1 LVLTR
6 LFLEGSIGE
15 GFVKEKK
22 VVLQILG
29 MHCAACATG
38 IESGLKRLD
47 GVMEASVNFATKE
60 AIVKFDEDKVTLD
73 KIKVAVK
80 RGGYEAVERV
90 EDISEKRR
98 KEVRGKMTLFFI
110 GLALTIPIVIITYLT
125 TFPQKNYVLLALA
138 TPVQF
143 VVGWHFYR
151 SAYSSIRN
159 RFADMNVL
167 VALSSS
173 VAYIY
178 STYVTFF
185 VPDGMGFFEA
195 ATVVITTITLGMLLE
210 DMAVE
215 RTGDAIKKLMAI
227 QPKTAAVIQDG
238 QEKEIPADEVQ
249 IGDTVIVKPGDRI
262 PVDGTVTDG
271 HTFIDESMITGE
283 SVPVEKNV
291 GDTVFSGTINKTGA
305 VKFQAEKIGLE
316 TTLAQIV
323 RLAREVQAS
332 KAPIQRLADKVVNV
346 FVPVVVAISLLTFAV
361 WFFLFKNQ
369 GLALTTTVAVLA
381 ISCPCALG
389 IATPAAIMIGVGKGA
404 ENGVLIKNSAVLE
417 VVKNLDTVVFDKT
430 GTLTKGKLEVT
441 DIVAQD
447 RKNVL
452 EVAAVAEKWSEHPI
466 GQAIVKEAESEG
478 INVAEPESFE
488 ALPGFGITAGFK
500 GKRILVG
507 NRVLMRNNN
516 IPITQLE
523 NEIEKLEGEG
533 KTVLIAAVEGK
544 TVGVLAV
551 SDTVK
556 EHSKEAI
563 SALHKMGLKVTML
576 SGDTKRTAEA
586 IAKQLGVNEVLAEVV
601 PAQKVEE
608 IKKLQSEGRFVAMV
622 GDGINDA
629 PAITQANVGIAI
641 GSGTDVAVD
650 SGDIVLIKDDPRDVA
665 TSIKLSRKTLS
676 KIKQNLFWAFFY
688 NLIMIP
694 LAAGVLH
701 PFLGVLIP
709 PEAAA
714 TSMILSD
721 ITVVGNSML
730 LRRFKP

>member
-1 LVLTR
+1 MR
-6 LFLEGSIGE
+6 E
-15 GFVKEKK
+15 KE

-29 MHCAACATG
+29 MHCTACATG
-38 IESGLKRLD
+38 IESGLKRLE
-47 GVMEASVNFATKE
+47 GVIEANVNFATKE
-60 AIVKFDEDKVTLD
+60 AVVRFDEDKVNLD
-73 KIKVAVK
+73 KIKATVK
-80 RGGYEAVERV
+80 KGGYEAVERV
-90 EDISEKRR
+90 EDITEKRR
-98 KEVRGKMTLFFI
+98 EEIKGKLRLFFI
-110 GLALTIPIVIITYLT
+110 GLGLTIPIVVITYFL
-125 TFPQKNYVLLALA
+125 TFPEKNYVLLALT

-143 VVGWHFYR
+143 VVGWHFYKG
-151 SAYSSIRN
+151 AYSSIRN

-173 VAYIY
+173 VAYAY

-185 VPDGMGFFEA
+185 TTNGMGFFEA
-195 ATVVITTITLGMLLE
+195 SAVVITTITLGMLLE

-227 QPKTAAVIQDG
+227 QPKKAIVIRDG
-238 QEKEIPADEVQ
+238 QEKEIAADDVQ

-262 PVDGTVTDG
+262 PVDGTITEG
-271 HTFIDESMITGE
+271 HTYVDESMITGE

-291 GDTVFSGTINKTGA
+291 GDMVFSGTINKTGTL
-305 VKFQAEKIGLE
+305 KFQAEKIGLE
-316 TTLAQIV
+316 TMLASIV

-346 FVPVVVAISLLTFAV
+346 FVPVVVGISILTFCV
-361 WFFLFKNQ
+361 WFFVFNSQ
-369 GLALTTTVAVLA
+369 SLAVTTTVAVLA

-417 VVKNLDTVVFDKT
+417 VAKNLDTVVFDKT
-430 GTLTKGKLEVT
+430 GTLTKGKLDVP
-441 DIVAQD
+441 DIVAKD
-447 RKNVL
+447 KKTVL

-466 GQAIVKEAESEG
+466 GQAIVRKAESEG
-478 INVAEPESFE
+478 VSVVEPESFE
-488 ALPGFGITAGFK
+488 ALPGFGVTAGVK
-500 GKRILVG
+500 GKKVLIG
-507 NRVLMRNNN
+507 NLALMRNNK
-516 IPITQLE
+516 ISITRLE
-523 NEIEKLEGEG
+523 GEIEKLEGEG
-533 KTVLIAAVEGK
+533 KTVVIVAVEGK
-544 TVGVLAV
+544 AVGVLAV

-556 EHSKEAI
+556 EHAKEAI
-563 SALHKMGLKVTML
+563 ITLQEMGLKVIML

-586 IAKQLGVNEVLAEVV
+586 IAKQLGVNDVLAEVV
-601 PAQKVEE
+601 PVQKVEE
-608 IKKLQSEGRFVAMV
+608 IKRLQAEGRFVAMV

-650 SGDIVLIKDDPRDVA
+650 SGDIVLIKDDLKDVA
-665 TSIKLSRKTLS
+665 TSIKLSRKTWG

-688 NLIMIP
+688 NVIMIP

>member
-1 LVLTR
+1 M
-6 LFLEGSIGE
+6 
-15 GFVKEKK
+15 KEKE
-22 VVLQILG
+22 VILQILG
-29 MHCAACATG
+29 MHCTACATG

-47 GVMEASVNFATKE
+47 GVTEASVNFATKE
-60 AIVKFDEDKVTLD
+60 AVVKFDEEKVTLD
-73 KIKVAVK
+73 KIKATVK

-98 KEVRGKMTLFFI
+98 KETRERLLLFFI
-110 GLALTIPIVIITYLT
+110 GLALTIPIVTITYFL
-125 TFPQKNYVLLALA
+125 TFPEKNYVLLALT

-143 VVGWHFYR
+143 VVGWHFYKG
-151 SAYSSIRN
+151 AYGSIRN

-173 VAYIY
+173 VAYTY
-178 STYVTFF
+178 SAYITFF
-185 VPDGMGFFEA
+185 MSGGMGFFEA
-195 ATVVITTITLGMLLE
+195 SAVVVTTITLGMLLE

-227 QPKTAAVIQDG
+227 QPKNAIVIQDG
-238 QEKEIPADEVQ
+238 QEKIISADAVQ
-249 IGDTVIVKPGDRI
+249 VGDTIIVKPGDRI

-271 HTFIDESMITGE
+271 HTYVDESMITGE

-291 GDTVFSGTINKTGA
+291 GDAVFSGTINKTGTL
-305 VKFQAEKIGLE
+305 KFQAEKIGLE
-316 TTLAQIV
+316 TMLAQIV
-323 RLAREVQAS
+323 RLTREVQAS

-346 FVPVVVAISLLTFAV
+346 FVPIVVAISIATFCT
-361 WFFLFKNQ
+361 WFFIFNNQ
-369 GLALTTTVAVLA
+369 DLALTTTVAVLA

-417 VVKNLDTVVFDKT
+417 VVRNLDTVVFDKT
-430 GTLTKGKLEVT
+430 GTLTKGKLDVP
-441 DIVAQD
+441 DIVAKD
-447 RKNVL
+447 KMAVL

-466 GQAIVKEAESEG
+466 GQAIVRKAEGEG
-478 INVAEPESFE
+478 IRVAEPESFD
-488 ALPGFGITAGFK
+488 ALPGFGVVAGVK
-500 GKRILVG
+500 GKKVLIG
-507 NRVLMRNNN
+507 NRALMRNNN
-516 IPITQLE
+516 ISIAKE
-523 NEIEKLEGEG
+523 EGEIEKLEGEG
-533 KTVLIAAVEGK
+533 KTVLIVAVEGK
-544 TVGVLAV
+544 TVGALAV

-563 SALHKMGLKVTML
+563 RTLQKMGLRVIML
-576 SGDTKRTAEA
+576 TGDTKRTAEA
-586 IAKQLGVNEVLAEVV
+586 IARQLGVNDVLAEVL

-608 IKKLQSEGRFVAMV
+608 IKRLQAEGRFVAMV

-629 PAITQANVGIAI
+629 PAITQANVGVAI

-650 SGDIVLIKDDPRDVA
+650 SGDIVLIKDDPQDVA
-665 TSIKLSRKTLS
+665 TSIKLSRKTLD
-676 KIKQNLFWAFFY
+676 KIRQNLFWAFFY
-688 NLIMIP
+688 NVIMIP
-694 LAAGVLH
+694 LAAGILH
-701 PFLGVLIP
+701 PSLGVLIP

-721 ITVVGNSML
+721 ITVVANSML

>member
-1 LVLTR
+1 L
-6 LFLEGSIGE
+6 
-15 GFVKEKK
+15 KEKE

-29 MHCAACATG
+29 MHCTACATG

-47 GVMEASVNFATKE
+47 GVMEAAVNFATKE
-60 AIVKFDEDKVTLD
+60 AMVKYDEDKVTLD
-73 KIKVAVK
+73 KIKATVK
-80 RGGYEAVERV
+80 RGGYEAVERI
-90 EDISEKRR
+90 EDVSEKRR
-98 KEVRGKMTLFFI
+98 KEVRSRMLLFFF
-110 GLALTIPIVIITYLT
+110 GLILTVPIAIISFLLM
-125 TFPQKNYVLLALA
+125 FPEKNYVLLALA

-143 VVGWHFYR
+143 VVGWHFYKG
-151 SAYSSIRN
+151 AYGSIRN

-173 VAYIY
+173 VAYFY
-178 STYVTFF
+178 SAIVTFF
-185 VPDGMGFFEA
+185 MPDGMGFFDA
-195 ATVVITTITLGMLLE
+195 SAVVITTITLGMLLE

-215 RTGDAIKKLMAI
+215 RTGDAIKKLMSL
-227 QPKTAAVIQDG
+227 QPNTATVIQEG
-238 QEKEIPADEVQ
+238 QETAISIDAVQ
-249 IGDTVIVKPGDRI
+249 IGDTVIVKPGERI
-262 PVDGTVTDG
+262 PVDGTVMEG
-271 HTFIDESMITGE
+271 RTFVDESMITGE
-283 SVPVEKNV
+283 SVPVEKKV
-291 GDTVFSGTINKTGA
+291 GDTVFGGTINKTGSL
-305 VKFQAEKIGLE
+305 KFQAEKVGLE

-332 KAPIQRLADKVVNV
+332 KAPIQRLADKVVNI
-346 FVPVVVAISLLTFAV
+346 FVPLVVSISILTFVV
-361 WFFLFKNQ
+361 WFFVFNNQ
-369 GLALTTTVAVLA
+369 GLALTTMVAVLA

-417 VVKNLDTVVFDKT
+417 VVQNLDTVVFDKT
-430 GTLTKGKLEVT
+430 GTLTRGKLDVT
-441 DIVAQD
+441 DIVAD
-447 RKNVL
+447 DEKSVL
-452 EVAAVAEKWSEHPI
+452 DIAAVAEKWSEHPI
-466 GQAIVKEAESEG
+466 GQAIVRKAEGEG
-478 INVAEPESFE
+478 NDVAEPEAFE
-488 ALPGFGITAGFK
+488 ALPGFGVSAK
-500 GKRILVG
+500 VEGKNVLIG
-507 NRVLMRNNN
+507 NRALMRNNG
-516 IPITQLE
+516 ISIEHLE
-523 NEIEKLEGEG
+523 REAEKLETEG
-533 KTVLIAAVEGK
+533 KTVLIVASEGK
-544 TVGVLAV
+544 AIGAVAV
-551 SDTVK
+551 SDTAK
-556 EHSKEAI
+556 EHSKEAVET
-563 SALHKMGLKVTML
+563 LRKMGLNVIML
-576 SGDTKRTAEA
+576 SGDTKTTAEA
-586 IAKQLGVNEVLAEVV
+586 IAKQLGINEVLAEVV

-608 IKKLQSEGRFVAMV
+608 IKKLQSKGHFVAMV

-650 SGDIVLIKDDPRDVA
+650 SGDIVLLKDDPRDVA

-694 LAAGVLH
+694 LAAGVLQ

>member
-1 LVLTR
+1 M
-6 LFLEGSIGE
+6 
-15 GFVKEKK
+15 KEKE

-29 MHCAACATG
+29 MHCTACATG

-47 GVMEASVNFATKE
+47 GVMEAAVNFATKE
-60 AIVKFDEDKVTLD
+60 AMVKYDEDKVTLD
-73 KIKVAVK
+73 KIKATVK
-80 RGGYEAVERV
+80 RGGYEAVERI
-90 EDISEKRR
+90 EDVSEKRR
-98 KEVRGKMTLFFI
+98 KEVRSRMLLFFF
-110 GLALTIPIVIITYLT
+110 GLILTVPIAIISFLLM
-125 TFPQKNYVLLALA
+125 FPEKNYVLLALA

-143 VVGWHFYR
+143 VVGWHFYKG
-151 SAYSSIRN
+151 AYGSIRN

-173 VAYIY
+173 VAYFY
-178 STYVTFF
+178 SAIATFF
-185 VPDGMGFFEA
+185 MPDGMGFFDA
-195 ATVVITTITLGMLLE
+195 SAVVITTITLGMLLE

-215 RTGDAIKKLMAI
+215 RTGDAIKKLMSL
-227 QPKTAAVIQDG
+227 QPNTATVIQEG
-238 QEKEIPADEVQ
+238 QETAISIDAVQ
-249 IGDTVIVKPGDRI
+249 IGDTVIVKPGERI
-262 PVDGTVTDG
+262 PVDGTVMEG
-271 HTFIDESMITGE
+271 RTFVDESMITGE
-283 SVPVEKNV
+283 SVPVEKKV
-291 GDTVFSGTINKTGA
+291 GDTVFGGTINKTGSL
-305 VKFQAEKIGLE
+305 KFQAEKVGLE

-332 KAPIQRLADKVVNV
+332 KAPIQRLADKVVNI
-346 FVPVVVAISLLTFAV
+346 FVPLVVSISILTFVV
-361 WFFLFKNQ
+361 WFFVFNNQ
-369 GLALTTTVAVLA
+369 GLALTTMVAVLA

-417 VVKNLDTVVFDKT
+417 VVQNLDTVVFDKT
-430 GTLTKGKLEVT
+430 GTLTRGKLDVT
-441 DIVAQD
+441 DIVAD
-447 RKNVL
+447 DEKSVL
-452 EVAAVAEKWSEHPI
+452 DIAAVAEKWSEHPI
-466 GQAIVKEAESEG
+466 GQAIVRKAEGEG
-478 INVAEPESFE
+478 NDVAEPEAFE
-488 ALPGFGITAGFK
+488 ALPGFGVSAK
-500 GKRILVG
+500 VEGKNVLIG
-507 NRVLMRNNN
+507 NRALMRNNG
-516 IPITQLE
+516 ISIEHLE
-523 NEIEKLEGEG
+523 REAEKLETEG
-533 KTVLIAAVEGK
+533 KTVLIVASEGK
-544 TVGVLAV
+544 AIGAVAV
-551 SDTVK
+551 SDTAK
-556 EHSKEAI
+556 EHSKEAVET
-563 SALHKMGLKVTML
+563 LRKMGLNVIML
-576 SGDTKRTAEA
+576 SGDTKTTAEA
-586 IAKQLGVNEVLAEVV
+586 IAKQLGINEVLAEVV

-608 IKKLQSEGRFVAMV
+608 IKKLQSKGHFVAMV

-650 SGDIVLIKDDPRDVA
+650 SGDIVLLKDDPRDVA

-694 LAAGVLH
+694 LAAGVLQ

>member
-1 LVLTR
+1 M
-6 LFLEGSIGE
+6 
-15 GFVKEKK
+15 KEKE

-29 MHCAACATG
+29 MHCTACATG

-47 GVMEASVNFATKE
+47 GVTEANVNFATKE
-60 AIVKFDEDKVTLD
+60 AVVKYDEDKTTLD
-73 KIKVAVK
+73 KIKAAVK
-80 RGGYEAVERV
+80 RGGYEAVERI
-90 EDISEKRR
+90 EDVSEKRR
-98 KEVRGKMTLFFI
+98 KEVRGKMLLFFI
-110 GLALTIPIVIITYLT
+110 GLILTIPIAVITFLT
-125 TFPQKNYVLLALA
+125 MFPEKNYALLALA

-143 VVGWHFYR
+143 IVGWHFYKA
-151 SAYSSIRN
+151 AYASIRN

-173 VAYIY
+173 VAYVY
-178 STYVTFF
+178 SAYITFF
-185 VPDGMGFFEA
+185 VPDAMGFFDA
-195 ATVVITTITLGMLLE
+195 SAVVITTITLGMLLE

-215 RTGDAIKKLMAI
+215 RTGDAIKKLMGL
-227 QPKTAAVIQDG
+227 QPKTAIVIQDG
-238 QEKEIPADEVQ
+238 QEKEVPVDEVQ
-249 IGDTVIVKPGDRI
+249 IGDTVVVKPGDKI

-271 HTFIDESMITGE
+271 RTFIDESMITGE
-283 SVPVEKNV
+283 SVPVEKKV
-291 GDTVFSGTINKTGA
+291 GDTVFSGTINKTGSL
-305 VKFQAEKIGLE
+305 KFQAEKVGLE

-346 FVPVVVAISLLTFAV
+346 FVPVVVSVSILTFAV
-361 WFFLFKNQ
+361 WLLVFNNQ
-369 GLALTTTVAVLA
+369 GLALTTMVAVLA

-417 VVKNLDTVVFDKT
+417 VVKNLDTIVFDKT
-430 GTLTKGKLEVT
+430 GTLTKGKLDVT
-441 DIVAQD
+441 DIVAD
-447 RKNVL
+447 DKKSVL
-452 EVAAVAEKWSEHPI
+452 DAAAVAEKWSEHPI
-466 GQAIVKEAESEG
+466 GQAIVRKAESEG
-478 INVAEPESFE
+478 NDVAEPEAFE
-488 ALPGFGITAGFK
+488 ALPGFGVSAGVK
-500 GKRILVG
+500 GKKVLIG
-507 NRVLMRNNN
+507 NRALMRNNN
-516 IPITQLE
+516 IPIEHLE
-523 NEIEKLEGEG
+523 SEIERLEAEG
-533 KTVLIAAVEGK
+533 KTVLILAVEGQAA
-544 TVGVLAV
+544 GALAV

-556 EHSKEAI
+556 EHSREAI
-563 SALHKMGLKVTML
+563 NTLQKMGLKVIML

-608 IKKLQSEGRFVAMV
+608 IKKLQSKGHFVAMV

-650 SGDIVLIKDDPRDVA
+650 SGDIVLLKDDPRDVA
-665 TSIKLSRKTLS
+665 TSIKLSRKTLG

-694 LAAGVLH
+694 LAAGVLQ

>member
-1 LVLTR
+1 MT
-6 LFLEGSIGE
+6 E
-15 GFVKEKK
+15 KE

-47 GVMEASVNFATKE
+47 GVTDVRVSFATKE
-60 AIVKFDEDKVTLD
+60 AFVKFDEDKVTLD
-73 KIKVAVK
+73 KIKAVVK

-90 EDISEKRR
+90 EDVSAKRR
-98 KEVRGKMTLFFI
+98 KEVRGRMVLFFI
-110 GLALTIPIVIITYLT
+110 GLALTIPIALISFLVM
-125 TFPQKNYVLLALA
+125 FPEKNYVLLALA

-151 SAYSSIRN
+151 AAYSSVRN

-173 VAYIY
+173 VAYVY
-178 STYVTFF
+178 SAYVTLF
-185 VPDGMGFFEA
+185 VPDGMGFFDA
-195 ATVVITTITLGMLLE
+195 SAVVITTITLGMLLE

-215 RTGDAIKKLMAI
+215 RTGDAIKKLMGL
-227 QPKTAAVIQDG
+227 QPKTAIVIQDG

-249 IGDTVIVKPGDRI
+249 IGDTVIVRPGDRI
-262 PVDGTVTDG
+262 PVDGSVMDG

-291 GDTVFSGTINKTGA
+291 GDTVFSGTINKMGTL
-305 VKFQAEKIGLE
+305 KFQAEKVGLE
-316 TTLAQIV
+316 TMLAQIV

-346 FVPVVVAISLLTFAV
+346 FVPVVVSISVLTFAV
-361 WFFLFKNQ
+361 WFFIFGNQ
-369 GLALTTTVAVLA
+369 SLALTTMVAVLA

-404 ENGVLIKNSAVLE
+404 ENGVLIKNNAVLE

-430 GTLTKGKLEVT
+430 GTLTKGKLDVT
-441 DIVAQD
+441 DLAADD
-447 RKNVL
+447 RSEIL
-452 EVAAVAEKWSEHPI
+452 EVAAIAEKWSEHPI
-466 GQAIVKEAESEG
+466 GQAIVKKAENEG
-478 INVAEPESFE
+478 ISVAEPESFD
-488 ALPGFGITAGFK
+488 ALPGFGVAAGVK
-500 GKRILVG
+500 GKKVLIG
-507 NRVLMRNNN
+507 NRALMKTNNV
-516 IPITQLE
+516 PVRQLE
-523 NEIEKLEGEG
+523 NEIEKLESEG
-533 KTVLIAAVEGK
+533 KTVLIVAVEGK
-544 TVGVLAV
+544 AVGAIAV

-556 EHSKEAI
+556 EHSKEAV
-563 SALHKMGLKVTML
+563 SALQKMGLKVIML
-576 SGDTKRTAEA
+576 SGDTRRTAEA
-586 IAKQLGVNEVLAEVV
+586 VAKQLGIDEVLAEVV
-601 PAQKVEE
+601 PAQKVDE
-608 IKKLQSEGRFVAMV
+608 IKKLQGQGRFVAMV

-665 TSIKLSRKTLS
+665 TSIKLSRKTLG

-688 NLIMIP
+688 NIIMIP
-694 LAAGVLH
+694 LAAGVLYST
-701 PFLGVLIP
+701 LGVLIP

>member
-1 LVLTR
+1 LT
-6 LFLEGSIGE
+6 E
-15 GFVKEKK
+15 KE

-47 GVMEASVNFATKE
+47 GVTDVRVSFATKE
-60 AIVKFDEDKVTLD
+60 AFVKFDEDKVTLD
-73 KIKVAVK
+73 KIKAVVK

-90 EDISEKRR
+90 EDVSAKRR
-98 KEVRGKMTLFFI
+98 KEVRGKMVLFFI
-110 GLALTIPIVIITYLT
+110 GLALTIPIALISFLVM
-125 TFPQKNYVLLALA
+125 FPEKNYVLLALA

-151 SAYSSIRN
+151 AAYSSIRN

-173 VAYIY
+173 VAYVY
-178 STYVTFF
+178 SAYVTLF
-185 VPDGMGFFEA
+185 VPDGMGFFDA
-195 ATVVITTITLGMLLE
+195 SAVVITTITLGMLLE

-215 RTGDAIKKLMAI
+215 RTGDAIKKLMGL
-227 QPKTAAVIQDG
+227 QPKTAIVIQDG
-238 QEKEIPADEVQ
+238 QEKEIPAGEVQ

-262 PVDGTVTDG
+262 PVDGSVMDG

-291 GDTVFSGTINKTGA
+291 GDTVFSGTINKTGTL
-305 VKFQAEKIGLE
+305 KFQAEKVGLE
-316 TTLAQIV
+316 TMLAQIV
-323 RLAREVQAS
+323 RLAREVQES

-346 FVPVVVAISLLTFAV
+346 FVPVVVTISILTFAV
-361 WFFLFKNQ
+361 WFFILGNQ
-369 GLALTTTVAVLA
+369 SLALTTMVAVLA

-404 ENGVLIKNSAVLE
+404 ENGVLIKDNAVLE

-430 GTLTKGKLEVT
+430 GTLTKGKLDVT
-441 DIVAQD
+441 DIVAD
-447 RKNVL
+447 GKRKIL
-452 EVAAVAEKWSEHPI
+452 EVAAIAEKWSEHPI
-466 GQAIVKEAESEG
+466 GQAIVKKAENEG
-478 INVAEPESFE
+478 ISVAEPESFD
-488 ALPGFGITAGFK
+488 ALPGFGVAAGVK
-500 GKRILVG
+500 GKKVLIG
-507 NRVLMRNNN
+507 NRALMKNNN
-516 IPITQLE
+516 VPVQKLE

-533 KTVLIAAVEGK
+533 KTVLIVALEGK
-544 TVGVLAV
+544 AAGAIAV

-556 EHSKEAI
+556 EHSKEAV
-563 SALHKMGLKVTML
+563 STLQKMGLKVIML
-576 SGDTKRTAEA
+576 SGDTRRTAEA
-586 IAKQLGVNEVLAEVV
+586 VAKQLGIDEVLAEVV
-601 PAQKVEE
+601 PAQKVDE
-608 IKKLQSEGRFVAMV
+608 IKKLQSQGRFVAMV

-650 SGDIVLIKDDPRDVA
+650 SGQIVLIKDDPRDVA
-665 TSIKLSRKTLS
+665 TSIKLSRKTLG

-688 NLIMIP
+688 NIIMIP
-694 LAAGVLH
+694 LAAGVLYST
-701 PFLGVLIP
+701 LGVLIP

-730 LRRFKP
+730 LRRFKS

>member
-1 LVLTR
+1 MT
-6 LFLEGSIGE
+6 E
-15 GFVKEKK
+15 KE

-47 GVMEASVNFATKE
+47 GVTDVRVSFATKE
-60 AIVKFDEDKVTLD
+60 AFVKFDEDKVTLD
-73 KIKVAVK
+73 KIKAVVK

-90 EDISEKRR
+90 EDVSAKRR
-98 KEVRGKMTLFFI
+98 KEVRGRMVLFFI
-110 GLALTIPIVIITYLT
+110 GLALTIPIALVSFLVM
-125 TFPQKNYVLLALA
+125 FPEKNYVLLALA

-143 VVGWHFYR
+143 VVGWHFYKA
-151 SAYSSIRN
+151 AYSSIRN

-173 VAYIY
+173 VAYVY
-178 STYVTFF
+178 SAYVTLF
-185 VPDGMGFFEA
+185 VPDGMGFFDA
-195 ATVVITTITLGMLLE
+195 SAVVITTITLGMLLE

-215 RTGDAIKKLMAI
+215 RTGDAIKKLMGL
-227 QPKTAAVIQDG
+227 QPKTAIVIQDG

-249 IGDTVIVKPGDRI
+249 IGDTVIVRPGDRI
-262 PVDGTVTDG
+262 PVDGSVMDG

-291 GDTVFSGTINKTGA
+291 GDTVFSGTINKTGTL
-305 VKFQAEKIGLE
+305 KFQAEKVGLE
-316 TTLAQIV
+316 TMLAQIV

-346 FVPVVVAISLLTFAV
+346 FVPVVVSISVLTFAV
-361 WFFLFKNQ
+361 WFFIFGNQ
-369 GLALTTTVAVLA
+369 SLALTTMVAVLA

-404 ENGVLIKNSAVLE
+404 ENGVLIKNNAVLE

-430 GTLTKGKLEVT
+430 GTLTKGKLDVT
-441 DIVAQD
+441 DLAADD
-447 RKNVL
+447 RSEIL
-452 EVAAVAEKWSEHPI
+452 EVAAIAEKWSEHPI
-466 GQAIVKEAESEG
+466 GQAIVKKAENEG
-478 INVAEPESFE
+478 ISVAEPESFD
-488 ALPGFGITAGFK
+488 ALPGFGVAAGVK
-500 GKRILVG
+500 GKKVLIG
-507 NRVLMRNNN
+507 NRALMKTNNV
-516 IPITQLE
+516 PVRQLE
-523 NEIEKLEGEG
+523 NEIEKLESEG
-533 KTVLIAAVEGK
+533 KTVLIVAVEGK
-544 TVGVLAV
+544 AVGAIAV

-556 EHSKEAI
+556 EHSKEAV
-563 SALHKMGLKVTML
+563 SALQKMGLKVIML
-576 SGDTKRTAEA
+576 SGDTRRTAEA
-586 IAKQLGVNEVLAEVV
+586 VAKQLGIDEVLAEVV
-601 PAQKVEE
+601 PAQKVDE
-608 IKKLQSEGRFVAMV
+608 IKKLQGQGRFVAMV

-665 TSIKLSRKTLS
+665 TSIKLSRKTLG

-688 NLIMIP
+688 NIIMIP
-694 LAAGVLH
+694 LAAGVLYST
-701 PFLGVLIP
+701 LGVLIP

>member
-1 LVLTR
+1 M
-6 LFLEGSIGE
+6 
-15 GFVKEKK
+15 KEKE

-47 GVMEASVNFATKE
+47 GVTDARVSFATKE

-73 KIKVAVK
+73 KIKAAVK

-90 EDISEKRR
+90 EDVSAKRK
-98 KEVRGKMTLFFI
+98 KEVRGKMVLFFI
-110 GLALTIPIVIITYLT
+110 GLALTIPIASISFLI
-125 TFPQKNYVLLALA
+125 TFPEKNYVLLALA
-138 TPVQF
+138 TPVQV

-151 SAYSSIRN
+151 AAYSSIRN

-173 VAYIY
+173 VAYVY
-178 STYVTFF
+178 SAYITLF
-185 VPDGMGFFEA
+185 VPEGMGFFDA
-195 ATVVITTITLGMLLE
+195 SAVVITTITLGMLLE

-215 RTGDAIKKLMAI
+215 RTGDAIKKLMGL
-227 QPKTAAVIQDG
+227 QPKTAIVIQDG
-238 QEKEIPADEVQ
+238 QENEIPADEVQ

-262 PVDGTVTDG
+262 PVDGSVMDG

-291 GDTVFSGTINKTGA
+291 GDTVFSGTINKTGTL
-305 VKFQAEKIGLE
+305 KFQAEKVGLE
-316 TTLAQIV
+316 TMLAQIV

-346 FVPVVVAISLLTFAV
+346 FVPVVVAISILTFAV
-361 WFFLFKNQ
+361 WFFIFGNQ
-369 GLALTTTVAVLA
+369 GLALTTMVAVLA

-404 ENGVLIKNSAVLE
+404 ENGVLIKNNAVLE

-430 GTLTKGKLEVT
+430 GTLTKGKLDVT
-441 DIVAQD
+441 DIVADD
-447 RKNVL
+447 RMKIL
-452 EVAAVAEKWSEHPI
+452 EVAAIAEKWSEHPI
-466 GQAIVKEAESEG
+466 GQAIVKKAKNEG
-478 INVAEPESFE
+478 ISVAEPESFD
-488 ALPGFGITAGFK
+488 ALPGFGVTAEVK
-500 GKRILVG
+500 GKKVLIG
-507 NRVLMRNNN
+507 NRALMKNNN
-516 IPITQLE
+516 VPVQQLE
-523 NEIEKLEGEG
+523 NEIEKLESEG
-533 KTVLIAAVEGK
+533 KTVLIMAVEGEAA
-544 TVGVLAV
+544 GAIAV

-563 SALHKMGLKVTML
+563 STLQKMGLKVIML
-576 SGDTKRTAEA
+576 SGDTRRTAEA
-586 IAKQLGVNEVLAEVV
+586 VAKQLGIDEVLAEVV
-601 PAQKVEE
+601 PAQKVDE
-608 IKKLQSEGRFVAMV
+608 IKKLQSQGRFVAMV

-650 SGDIVLIKDDPRDVA
+650 SGDIVLVKDDPRDVA
-665 TSIKLSRKTLS
+665 TSIRLSRKTLG

-688 NLIMIP
+688 NIIMIP
-694 LAAGVLH
+694 LAAGVLY
-701 PFLGVLIP
+701 PTLGVLIP